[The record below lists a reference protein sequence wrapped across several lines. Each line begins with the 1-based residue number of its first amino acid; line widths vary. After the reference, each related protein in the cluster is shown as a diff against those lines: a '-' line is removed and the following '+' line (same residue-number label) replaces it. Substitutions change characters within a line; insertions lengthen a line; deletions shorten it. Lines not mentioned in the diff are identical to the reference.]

1 MSGDRGRLL
10 VVDDD
15 PGLRELLVRYLGDNG
30 YAVAGVADGEAMK
43 QYLAAHPVDLL
54 LLDVMLPGEDGLS
67 LARTLTRSDGPAI
80 IMLSARGE
88 EVDRIVGLEVGA
100 DDYLPKPFSHR
111 ELLARVAAVLRRRQP
126 PAEPGRIRR
135 FGPFAV
141 DLVAHRLTRDGERR
155 FDDAY
160 RRIYHRPPEEWHG
173 LWELVAAAG
182 VPATR
187 RAMLRDELAWTGFGE
202 LASGVFVRP
211 HEPARPLPA
220 IVAAPGIAGRV
231 VVAQAGDLPGQPPL
245 AAAAGRAWDLT
256 VLAAE
261 YRQFLHRCGAVIE
274 RFRAGEAH
282 DPEQCFV
289 VRTLL
294 VHAYRRVLLRDPLLP
309 AALLPLDWPGA
320 AAHTLCRDFY
330 RLTHR
335 LAETHLAATLAGDG
349 ESLPPANAE
358 FRARFG
364 GL

>member
-1 MSGDRGRLL
+1 MSQEHSVSRRSR
-10 VVDDD
+10 D
-15 PGLRELLVRYLGDNG
+15 P
-30 YAVAGVADGEAMK
+30 AVARWV
-43 QYLAAHPVDLL
+43 
-54 LLDVMLPGEDGLS
+54 
-67 LARTLTRSDGPAI
+67 ARTLAADPPRAKSLLVTVWGDALAPHG
-80 IMLSARGE
+80 
-88 EVDRIVGLEVGA
+88 GA
-100 DDYLPKPFSHR
+100 VWLAALIR
-111 ELLARVAAVLRRRQP
+111 LLAPFGINDRLVRTSVFRLVRDGWLAASSH
-126 PAEPGRIRR
+126 GRHSRY
-135 FGPFAV
+135 
-141 DLVAHRLTRDGERR
+141 RLTRDGERR

-261 YRQFLHRCGAVIE
+261 YRQFLHRFGAVIE